1 MDLMEALRSKRLL
14 WLEAR
19 HAAAGANTPAALMA
33 AGDDSM
39 AKAGKLDAARDAF
52 AVDMA
57 ALARAARLASPTP
70 EQSGELD
77 RLMEGVA
84 E

>member
-1 MDLMEALRSKRLL
+1 MED
-14 WLEAR
+14 
-19 HAAAGANTPAALMA
+19 
-33 AGDDSM
+33 GDDSM
-39 AKAGKLDAARDAF
+39 AKAAELDAARDAI
-52 AVDMA
+52 ASDMA